1 MKKFLWGVLV
11 GVIGFIL
18 SSSLMSVIVYFME
31 NKLLGEPAS
40 LKDVLVFSMGTQFLV
55 WLVLIPLSGIL
66 MMRYELKAS
75 IYMNIVCIVICGA
88 LLGCYLGAVVF

>member
-1 MKKFLWGVLV
+1 MKKFLWGIFV

-18 SSSLMSVIVYFME
+18 SSSLMSAIVYFME

-40 LKDVLVFSMGTQFLV
+40 LKDVLIFSMGTQFLV

-66 MMRYELKAS
+66 MMRYDLKAS

>member
-11 GVIGFIL
+11 GVVGFIL
-18 SSSLMSVIVYFME
+18 SSSIMSVIVYFME

-55 WLVLIPLSGIL
+55 WLVLIPLSGLL
-66 MMRYELKAS
+66 MMRYDLKAS

-88 LLGCYLGAVVF
+88 ILGCYLGAVVF

>member
-11 GVIGFIL
+11 GVIGFLL
-18 SSSLMSVIVYFME
+18 SSSVMAVIVYFME

-40 LKDVLVFSMGTQFLV
+40 LKDVIVFTLGTQSLV
-55 WLVLIPLSGIL
+55 WIVLIPLSGIL
-66 MMRYELKAS
+66 MLRYNLRAS
-75 IYMNIVCIVICGA
+75 IYLNLVCIVICGA

>member
-11 GVIGFIL
+11 GVVGFIL

-55 WLVLIPLSGIL
+55 WLVLAPLSGIL
-66 MMRYELKAS
+66 MMRYDLKAS
-75 IYMNIVCIVICGA
+75 IYMNLVCIVICGA

>member
-11 GVIGFIL
+11 GVFGFVI
-18 SSSLMSVIVYFME
+18 SSSVMAAIVYFME

-40 LKDVLVFSMGTQFLV
+40 LNDVLVFSMGSQFLI
-55 WLVLIPLSGIL
+55 WLVLIPLSGLL
-66 MMRYELKAS
+66 MMRYDLKAS
-75 IYMNIVCIVICGA
+75 IYLNIVCIVICGA

>member
-11 GVIGFIL
+11 GVFGYIL
-18 SSSLMSVIVYFME
+18 SSSVMSVIVYFME

-40 LKDVLVFSMGTQFLV
+40 LKDVLVFSLGTQFLV

-66 MMRYELKAS
+66 MMRYDLKAS

>member
-18 SSSLMSVIVYFME
+18 SSSVMSVIIYFME

-66 MMRYELKAS
+66 MMRFELKAS
-75 IYMNIVCIVICGA
+75 IYMNIVCVVICGA
-88 LLGCYLGAVVF
+88 ILGCYLGAVVF